1 MFSNFFHFL
10 LRVFPFRI
18 VLSIN
23 QTKFGEKT
31 AKNGMN
37 KKIHIKKSESGF
49 THFMEYRKG
58 LTPFDKKLEAAK
70 LMDQAASVDVDTA
83 YQTISSKIN
92 RKNKVYHI
100 YTTLTRIAAV
110 LTLPLLAF
118 TIWTLFFQ
126 EVKTIP
132 AELAQNEITWQE
144 IHSPVGMRSHVVL
157 PDGTNLWLNAGSH
170 LRYSIPFTRENREV
184 ELTGEAFLDVVK
196 NEQSPF
202 VVKTASAEVEVL
214 GTQFNVNAWPETE
227 NITVA
232 LKEGKVKF
240 KFQAEEGKTK
250 YAELNPN
257 DFLEF
262 DKTDKTVALEN
273 TNIEKY
279 IAWHQNIMILDDTP
293 MPELAAMLE
302 KWYGVK
308 VVVGSEEIKRY
319 KFTTTFDN
327 EPLHRVLELLEI
339 SSPGIKIR
347 YAMGKPIEGTKKFSP
362 SVVTITKK

>member
-1 MFSNFFHFL
+1 
-10 LRVFPFRI
+10 
-18 VLSIN
+18 
-23 QTKFGEKT
+23 
-31 AKNGMN
+31 MN
-37 KKIHIKKSESGF
+37 KKIHIKQSESEF
-49 THFMEYRKG
+49 KSFIEYRKG
-58 LTPFDKKLEAAK
+58 LSSFDKKLEAAK
-70 LMDQAASVDVDTA
+70 LIDQTASVDVDKA
-83 YQTISSKIN
+83 YHTVGNKIN
-92 RKNKVYHI
+92 QENQSI
-100 YTTLTRIAAV
+100 NIFTLLTRIAAV
-110 LTLPLLAF
+110 LTLPLMAF

-126 EVKTIP
+126 ETEKAQVEI
-132 AELAQNEITWQE
+132 AQNEITWQE

-184 ELTGEAFLDVVK
+184 ELTGEAFLDVKK

-202 VVKTASAEVEVL
+202 VVKTAGAEVEVL

-240 KFQAEEGKTK
+240 KFQAEEGKIK
-250 YAELNPN
+250 YTELNPN

-262 DKTDKTVALEN
+262 DKSEKTVALEN

-279 IAWHQNIMILDDTP
+279 IAWHQNVMILDDTP
-293 MPELAAMLE
+293 LTELAGLLE
-302 KWYGVK
+302 QWYGVK
-308 VVVGSEEIKRY
+308 VVIASEEIKRY

-347 YAMGKPIEGTKKFSP
+347 YTMGKPIKGTKKFSP
-362 SVVTITKK
+362 SVVTITKN

>member
-1 MFSNFFHFL
+1 MSRNIQH
-10 LRVFPFRI
+10 
-18 VLSIN
+18 
-23 QTKFGEKT
+23 
-31 AKNGMN
+31 
-37 KKIHIKKSESGF
+37 KKSDSDF
-49 THFMEYRKG
+49 KKFMEYRKG
-58 LTPFDKKLEAAK
+58 LSPFDKKLEAAK
-70 LMDQAASVDVDTA
+70 LVNQTASVDLDKAWHKVTR
-83 YQTISSKIN
+83 KIN
-92 RKNKVYHI
+92 QGNNTYSI
-100 YTTLTRIAAV
+100 FTTLTRIAAV

-126 EVKTIP
+126 EIKTVP
-132 AELAQNEITWQE
+132 VELAQNEITWQE

-170 LRYSIPFTRENREV
+170 LRYGIPFTRENREV

-202 VVKTASAEVEVL
+202 VVKTAGAEVEVL
-214 GTQFNVNAWPETE
+214 GTQFNVNAWPEKE
-227 NITVA
+227 QIQVA

-240 KFQAEEGKTK
+240 LFAADAKTK
-250 YAELNPN
+250 KYCELQPN
-257 DFLEF
+257 DLLEF
-262 DKTDKTVALEN
+262 DKTDKTVTRKN

-293 MPELAAMLE
+293 MTELARLLE
-302 KWYGVK
+302 QWYGVK
-308 VVVGSEEIKRY
+308 VVVANEEIKRY

-347 YAMGKPIEGTKKFSP
+347 YTMGKPIAGTKKFSP

>member
-1 MFSNFFHFL
+1 
-10 LRVFPFRI
+10 
-18 VLSIN
+18 
-23 QTKFGEKT
+23 
-31 AKNGMN
+31 MN
-37 KKIHIKKSESGF
+37 KNVHIKQSESEF
-49 THFMEYRKG
+49 KSFIEYRKG
-58 LTPFDKKLEAAK
+58 LSPFDKKLEAAK
-70 LMDQAASVDVDTA
+70 LIDQTATVDVDKA
-83 YQTISSKIN
+83 YHTVSNKIN
-92 RKNKVYHI
+92 QENKVTSI
-100 YTTLTRIAAV
+100 FTTLTRIAAV

-118 TIWTLFFQ
+118 TIWSLFFQ
-126 EVKTIP
+126 ESKQTPV
-132 AELAQNEITWQE
+132 EVAQNEITWQE

-202 VVKTASAEVEVL
+202 LVKAGKAEVEVL
-214 GTQFNVNAWPETE
+214 GTQFNVNAWPKTE
-227 NITVA
+227 QIQVA

-240 KFQAEEGKTK
+240 RFEGDGGTLK
-250 YAELNPN
+250 YCELRPN

-262 DKTDKTVALEN
+262 DEKAKTVTREN

-293 MPELAAMLE
+293 MTELAGLLE
-302 KWYGVK
+302 QWYGVK
-308 VVVGSEEIKRY
+308 VVVADEEIKRY
-319 KFTTTFDN
+319 KFTPTFDN

-339 SSPGIKIR
+339 SSPGIKIS
-347 YAMGKPIEGTKKFSP
+347 YTMGKPIEGTKKFSP

>member
-1 MFSNFFHFL
+1 
-10 LRVFPFRI
+10 
-18 VLSIN
+18 
-23 QTKFGEKT
+23 
-31 AKNGMN
+31 MN
-37 KKIHIKKSESGF
+37 KKNQIKKSDSGF
-49 THFMEYRKG
+49 KSFLEYRKG

-126 EVKTIP
+126 EVETVP
-132 AELAQNEITWQE
+132 NELAQNEITWQE

-170 LRYSIPFTRENREV
+170 LQYGIPFTRENREV
-184 ELTGEAFLDVVK
+184 ELTGEAFLEVAK

-202 VVKTASAEVEVL
+202 LLKAGNAEVEVL
-214 GTQFNVNAWPETE
+214 GTQFNVNAWPEKE
-227 NITVA
+227 QIQVA

-240 KFQAEEGKTK
+240 RFEGDGGTLK
-250 YAELNPN
+250 YCEMQPN
-257 DFLEF
+257 DFMNF
-262 DKTDKTVALEN
+262 DKKAKTVALEN
-273 TNIEKY
+273 TNIGKY

-293 MPELAAMLE
+293 MTELAGLLE
-302 KWYGVK
+302 QWYGVK
-308 VVVGSEEIKRY
+308 VVVADEEINRY

-339 SSPGIKIR
+339 SSPGIKIS
-347 YAMGKPIEGTKKFSP
+347 YTMGKPIEGTKKFSP

>member
-1 MFSNFFHFL
+1 
-10 LRVFPFRI
+10 
-18 VLSIN
+18 
-23 QTKFGEKT
+23 
-31 AKNGMN
+31 MN
-37 KKIHIKKSESGF
+37 KKIHIKQSESEF
-49 THFMEYRKG
+49 KNFIEYRKG
-58 LTPFDKKLEAAK
+58 LSPFDKKLEAAK
-70 LMDQAASVDVDTA
+70 LIDQTASVDVDKA
-83 YQTISSKIN
+83 YHTVSNKIN
-92 RKNKVYHI
+92 RENKSI
-100 YTTLTRIAAV
+100 NIFTTLTRIAAV

-118 TIWTLFFQ
+118 TIWTLFFL
-126 EVKTIP
+126 EVKTLP

-170 LRYSIPFTRENREV
+170 LRYGIPFTRENREV

-202 VVKTASAEVEVL
+202 MIKTGNAEVEVL
-214 GTQFNVNAWPETE
+214 GTQFNVNAWPESE
-227 NITVA
+227 QIQVA

-240 KFQAEEGKTK
+240 RFAGDEGTSK
-250 YAELNPN
+250 YCELKPN
-257 DFLEF
+257 DLLKF
-262 DKTDKTVALEN
+262 DKKNKTVVREN

-279 IAWHQNIMILDDTP
+279 IAWHQNVMILDDTP

-308 VVVGSEEIKRY
+308 VVVANEEIKRY

-347 YAMGKPIEGTKKFSP
+347 YTMGKPIEGTKKFSP